1 MINLGCAIAIIG
13 AVLAALVAGIG
24 SAKGVGLVGEAAAG
38 VVSEDPSKFSKLLIL
53 QLLPGTQGLY
63 GLLTAVLVLN
73 QLGVLGGNPATLT
86 VAQGLGYF
94 GACLP
99 IMIVGYFS
107 AIAQAKTAAAGVG
120 VVAEDPAK
128 FSKVLVLQLLPGT
141 QGLYGLLTAVLALS
155 QLGVLG
161 GSALEL
167 SLSQGI
173 AYFAACMPIMIVGY
187 FSAIA
192 QARAAVAGVGI
203 VAKNP
208 SQNGKA
214 ITMAAMVETYAI
226 LALLVSILVVNG
238 LK

>member
-1 MINLGCAIAIIG
+1 MISTGLVIAVAG
-13 AVLAALVAGIG
+13 AVLAALIAGMG
-24 SAKGVGLVGEAAAG
+24 SAKAVGMVGEAAAG
-38 VVSEDPSKFSKLLIL
+38 VVAEDPS
-53 QLLPGTQGLY
+53 
-63 GLLTAVLVLN
+63 
-73 QLGVLGGNPATLT
+73 
-86 VAQGLGYF
+86 
-94 GACLP
+94 
-99 IMIVGYFS
+99 
-107 AIAQAKTAAAGVG
+107 
-120 VVAEDPAK
+120 K

-161 GSALEL
+161 GSALQL
-167 SLSQGI
+167 SVAQGI
-173 AYFAACMPIMIVGY
+173 AYFAACLPIMIVGY

-226 LALLVSILVVNG
+226 LALLVSILVING

>member
-1 MINLGCAIAIIG
+1 MISTGLVIAVFG
-13 AVLAALVAGIG
+13 AVLAALVAGLG
-24 SAKGVGLVGEAAAG
+24 SAKAVGMVGEAAAG
-38 VVSEDPSKFSKLLIL
+38 VVAEDPS
-53 QLLPGTQGLY
+53 
-63 GLLTAVLVLN
+63 
-73 QLGVLGGNPATLT
+73 
-86 VAQGLGYF
+86 
-94 GACLP
+94 
-99 IMIVGYFS
+99 
-107 AIAQAKTAAAGVG
+107 
-120 VVAEDPAK
+120 K

-167 SLSQGI
+167 TVAQGF
-173 AYFAACMPIMIVGY
+173 AYFGACLPITVVGY
-187 FSAIA
+187 LSAIA
-192 QARAAVAGVGI
+192 QARTAVAGVGI

-226 LALLVSILVVNG
+226 LALLVSILVING